1 MKKAYYLYFIASIL
15 FMVSG
20 IMRLVNEG
28 VNWRALLFIAGSLAL
43 LFSGISALRRS
54 KND

>member
-28 VNWRALLFIAGSLAL
+28 VNWRGILFLIASLAL
-43 LFSGISALRRS
+43 LFSGISAMRRS
-54 KND
+54 KSD